1 MSQVLTQQLFLLI
14 LIITQILIL
23 YLVVVDLQFVTLQI
37 MLKDFASIQQEQRVL
52 IGVNASYANASIDE
66 LQIGNNNSSNQSGL
80 TIGSTDECAIAF
92 ADAGDATFLEV

>member
-1 MSQVLTQQLFLLI
+1 M
-14 LIITQILIL
+14 
-23 YLVVVDLQFVTLQI
+23 VVDLQFVTLQI
-37 MLKDFASIQQEQRVL
+37 MLKDFASIQVIRVL

-92 ADAGDATFLEV
+92 ADAGDANLEV

>member
-1 MSQVLTQQLFLLI
+1 M
-14 LIITQILIL
+14 
-23 YLVVVDLQFVTLQI
+23 
-37 MLKDFASIQQEQRVL
+37 ARVL

-92 ADAGDATFLEV
+92 ADAGDARAGSITYNHGVDAMIFKTSGQNERLRINSDGKINIGTLQCKYDTS